1 MESAA
6 KETPERKPR
15 VPMVVVVAVLLV
27 LGVAVAFFVLVPSQ
41 QDASPTIPL
50 KDAPAYAAQ
59 LELSDLQL
67 SAAENF
73 LGQNVVY
80 LDGKIA
86 NQGSQTVRLV
96 QARLFF
102 RDFMGQVILRE
113 EKELVSVRSQPL
125 RPGEVQEFQL
135 AFDSI
140 PASWNV
146 QVPEIE
152 FTLIRIE

>member
-1 MESAA
+1 VESAA

-102 RDFMGQVILRE
+102 RDFMDQVILRE
-113 EKELVSVRSQPL
+113 EKELVSVSSQPL
-125 RPGEVQEFQL
+125 RPGEVQQLQL

-146 QVPEIE
+146 QIPEIE